1 MHEGSHSP
9 IAYLKALTP
18 EAQAAIGA
26 ERHAIREL
34 PLRVGRESRQRTL
47 KVPIADAERRTCD
60 AVSNNDLHL
69 LEDLS
74 GSVSREHFEISRGPE
89 GFLLR
94 DRQSLAGTHVEGA
107 LLGGGREGGTSP
119 LRNGDVIVVG
129 SGKSGLV
136 YRFLVA
142 GSPEPEAPPRPAA
155 PPLDTSSSLAAEV
168 HALRDEVGAMSRKL
182 DALLGRGGA

>member
-18 EAQAAIGA
+18 EAHAAIGA
-26 ERHAIREL
+26 ERHAIRGL

-47 KVPIADAERRTCD
+47 RVPIADAERRTSETS
-60 AVSNNDLHL
+60 SNNDLHL
-69 LEDLS
+69 VEDLS
-74 GSVSREHFEISRGPE
+74 GAVSREHFEIGRGPE
-89 GFLLR
+89 GFFLR
-94 DRQSLAGTHVEGA
+94 DRQSMAGTYVEGA

-119 LRNGDVIVVG
+119 LRDGDVIVVG

-142 GSPEPEAPPRPAA
+142 GPPEAEASPQPAPEA
-155 PPLDTSSSLAAEV
+155 ASSLAAEV
-168 HALRDEVGAMSRKL
+168 RALRDEVRAMSRKL